1 MLYSLVNFPNAI
13 QLTAKFS
20 LPVLTNSSSI
30 RQAQFTGTQDYSSST
45 PPLRS
50 SWFQASAR
58 GQLIVISLSVHASH
72 ATEKYCYVTFYVEQN
87 SFLEL
92 ESTYTNRYGKPSQY
106 SNSRALPWSS
116 WGPKHTWSFLE
127 RDGLRDRKRWDR
139 SHGFRTA
146 DLIGDAWSPEGRQQP
161 RQLCIRDFNPHR
173 VKSYKAGYRTN
184 RHERLV
190 ESGPPNSKTQN
201 HFLEPIGGLPYVEIT
216 TQEKFLSMGRV
227 FMDESTVLLSR
238 VSYYRTYNIHMAL
251 TQIQV
256 NEDDF
261 IEGIGGIEV
270 LFFS

>member
-20 LPVLTNSSSI
+20 LPVLTNSTSI
-30 RQAQFTGTQDYSSST
+30 AQTRFTGTQDYSSST

-58 GQLIVISLSVHASH
+58 SQLIGISLSAHSFHVTPNFCH
-72 ATEKYCYVTFYVEQN
+72 VTFYVEQS

-127 RDGLRDRKRWDR
+127 SDRLGDSYRWRR

-146 DLIGDAWSPEGRQQP
+146 DLIGGVGPPETHRH
-161 RQLCIRDFNPHR
+161 LCIRDLNPHR
-173 VKSYKAGYRTN
+173 VKRYKAGYRAN
-184 RHERLV
+184 WHERLV
-190 ESGPPNSKTQN
+190 EGGPPNLKTQN
-201 HFLEPIGGLPYVEIT
+201 HFLEPIGGLPYLEIT
-216 TQEKFLSMGRV
+216 TREDFLSKGHV
-227 FMDESTVLLSR
+227 FMDESAVLLSH

-251 TQIQV
+251 TQLQV

-261 IEGIGGIEV
+261 IKGVEI